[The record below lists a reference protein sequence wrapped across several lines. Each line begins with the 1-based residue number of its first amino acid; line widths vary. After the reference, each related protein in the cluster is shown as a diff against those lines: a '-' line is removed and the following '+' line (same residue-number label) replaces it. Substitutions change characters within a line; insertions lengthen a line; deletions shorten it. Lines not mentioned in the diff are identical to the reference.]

1 MAAVT
6 KNPLDINTVNFDDS
20 DEHNA
25 FLDAWLAKGIA
36 KTHERLRELHAMGII
51 DEKGDL
57 IPTHTP
63 PDMLDPNSSVEQ

>member
-1 MAAVT
+1 MPAVI

-25 FLDAWLAKGIA
+25 FLDAWIAKGVA
-36 KTHERLRELHAMGII
+36 RTNARLRELYAMGII

>member
-25 FLDAWLAKGIA
+25 FLDAWLAKGVA
-36 KTHERLRELHAMGII
+36 RTDARLRELYAMGII
-51 DEKGDL
+51 DEDGNR
-57 IPTHTP
+57 IATHTP